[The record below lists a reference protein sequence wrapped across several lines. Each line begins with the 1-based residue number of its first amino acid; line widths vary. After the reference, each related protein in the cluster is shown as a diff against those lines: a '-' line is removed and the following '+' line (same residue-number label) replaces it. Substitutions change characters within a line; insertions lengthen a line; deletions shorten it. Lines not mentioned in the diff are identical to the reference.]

1 MKCQFIKSDNT
12 HCRANHIKG
21 SLFCFRHDPDTK
33 MAGSIASSR
42 GGQNRALQGVYG
54 IEIKLKSPS
63 DVRKFI
69 GTVINGVWTGQV
81 PVPVGS
87 SMGFLTRCWLDAHEA
102 TKVQVRLDNLEKKLE
117 GFDNESK

>member
-12 HCRANHIKG
+12 QCRANQIGG
-21 SLFCFRHDPDTK
+21 SSFCFRHDPETK
-33 MAGSIASSR
+33 TARSLASSR

-54 IEIKLKSPS
+54 EEICLRTPQDIKTFLA
-63 DVRKFI
+63 
-69 GTVINGVWTGQV
+69 TVINGVWTGQV

-102 TKVQVRLDNLEKKLE
+102 SELEQKIESLEQRLQKTSL
-117 GFDNESK
+117 